1 MAISGVPR
9 KRITITI
16 LAADY
21 ELLQL
26 IAKEMDVTA
35 AGYIR
40 RLVTHHLWNKKVER
54 YQAAEQ
60 RKHSLID

>member
-16 LAADY
+16 LAAEY
-21 ELLQL
+21 ELLQMV
-26 IAKEMDVTA
+26 AKERKMTA
-35 AGYIR
+35 TGYIR
-40 RLVTHHLWNKKVER
+40 RLVTHHLWNKKVEQ

-60 RKHSLID
+60 